1 MPYRWSSR
9 TQSDRPTQRAE
20 LDAWPYQ
27 SMTPSQFVTFMGATL
42 VLVAMPLLTVLGSP
56 ILWFLLFFF
65 ALAIWGLWFA
75 IGRQKRAANLLEH
88 LSFGPKDVTL
98 VRRQPGQ
105 PDKVWEANRYWV
117 SVHLHEDGGPVE
129 KYLTLKG
136 GGREV
141 ELGAFLSPEE
151 RVSLYDELQVELA
164 KR

>member
-1 MPYRWSSR
+1 MPYRW
-9 TQSDRPTQRAE
+9 TRAKTDDQAHEE

-27 SMTPSQFVTFMGATL
+27 SMTQGQFVGFMAATL
-42 VLVAMPLLTVLGSP
+42 GLMSMPLLVVLGSP

-75 IGRQKRAANLLEH
+75 IARQKRAATLLER
-88 LSFGPKDVTL
+88 LTLGPDAITL
-98 VRRQPGQ
+98 TRHQPGR
-105 PDKVWEANRYWV
+105 PDKVWAANRYWV

-151 RVSLYDELQVELA
+151 RMSLYGELQVALA
-164 KR
+164 RR